1 MVVFYYRIFEDIII
15 NLMKITK
22 DLVVFITGGASGLGE
37 EAARYL
43 YNLGA
48 KVCVTDINAEGM
60 EKMAAEMSS

>member
-1 MVVFYYRIFEDIII
+1 
-15 NLMKITK
+15 MKITK